1 MPVAFNHTIVH
12 SSDADESA
20 TFFSTMMGLPPP
32 RPFGPFLAVPVEHGA
47 TFDFA
52 QASDGEEIHPQH
64 YAFLVTEDDFDAI
77 YGRILERGIEH
88 YPEPHFGRVNEI
100 NHHDGGRGVYWC
112 DPSGHFL
119 EIITIPYGGWPER
132 SDRRP

>member
-12 SSDADESA
+12 AHDAQETA
-20 TFFSTMMGLPPP
+20 TFFSEIMGLPAP

-52 QASDGEEIHPQH
+52 QVDDHEQVHPQH
-64 YAFLVTEDDFDAI
+64 YAFLVTEVDFDQI
-77 YGRILERGIEH
+77 YGRIVQRGIEH
-88 YPEPHFGRVNEI
+88 YPDPDGVRTNAI
-100 NHHDGGRGVYWC
+100 NHRDGGRGVYWR

-119 EIITIPYGGWPER
+119 EMLTVPYGGWPPG